1 MKTWRLITDDGASAS
16 GGLATDESLMRR
28 YATGDPPPP
37 TLRLY
42 TYADHAALVGRFQDP
57 RAELRLDVCRA
68 EGIAVNRRPTG
79 GGAILM
85 GEQQLGVALVTSL
98 RDPNTPAHARAIIDT
113 FGRGVLLGLKRLGIP
128 AEIRGKNDIAVD
140 GRKIAGLGIYVDAND
155 GVLFHASVLAGLDID
170 LMLRILNI
178 PAAKLGGQAADAV
191 RQRITTV
198 TAERGR
204 ACSTEDLRLCVEAG
218 FEDAFGI
225 RVRPE
230 PLDPAELAAA
240 RDVEA
245 QRYGRDDWIYGRAAE
260 TPEGT
265 AILKTPGGL
274 LRIALTLGGDAIKD
288 ALIAGDFMARERAVA
303 EIEAALK
310 WAAADKGRVGEA
322 VETGWSRGG
331 GLDGVAPGD
340 LTEAVWAAVIDA
352 RARRGMTTGS
362 CYYPPA
368 PDEGSGDPTTST
380 REEAPAWQ

>member
-1 MKTWRLITDDGASAS
+1 MKTWRLIADDGAGAAE
-16 GGLATDESLMRR
+16 GLATDESLMRR
-28 YATGDPPPP
+28 YVGSHAPPP

-42 TYADHAALVGRFQDP
+42 SYRNHAALVGRFQDP
-57 RAELRLDVCRA
+57 RAELRLDVCEN

-98 RDPNTPAHARAIIDT
+98 RDPDTPAHARAIIDT

-128 AEIRGKNDIAVD
+128 AEIRGKNDIAVN
-140 GRKIAGLGIYVDAND
+140 GRKIAGLGIYVDVHDA
-155 GVLFHASVLAGLDID
+155 VLFHASVLADLDID

-198 TAERGR
+198 TAERR
-204 ACSTEDLRLCVEAG
+204 RVTTVDDLRLCVEAG
-218 FEDAFGI
+218 FEEAFGI
-225 RVRPE
+225 RVRSE
-230 PLDPAELAAA
+230 SLDDAERAVAEDVAASRYA
-240 RDVEA
+240 RH
-245 QRYGRDDWIYGRAAE
+245 DWIFGRASE

-288 ALIAGDFMARERAVA
+288 ALIAGDFMAREHAVA

-310 WAAADKGRVGEA
+310 WAAADKTRVGEA
-322 VETGWSRGG
+322 IDAGWQRGG
-331 GLDGVAPGD
+331 GLDGVAPAD
-340 LTEAVWAAVIDA
+340 LTEAVWTAVIDA

-368 PDEGSGDPTTST
+368 SGDTTK

>member
-1 MKTWRLITDDGASAS
+1 VKTWRLITDDGAGAA
-16 GGLATDESLMRR
+16 GGLATDEALMRA
-28 YATGDPPPP
+28 YATPEPPPP

-42 TYADHAALVGRFQDP
+42 TYRSHAALVGRFQDP
-57 RAELRLDVCRA
+57 RAELRLDVCDA

-113 FGRGVLLGLKRLGIP
+113 FGRGVLFGLKRLGIP
-128 AEIRGKNDIAVD
+128 AEIRGKNDIAVA
-140 GRKIAGLGIYVDAND
+140 GRKIAGLGIYLDAND
-155 GVLFHASVLAGLDID
+155 AVLFHASVLADLDID

-178 PAAKLGGQAADAV
+178 PAAKLGGKAADAV
-191 RQRITTV
+191 RERITTAS
-198 TAERGR
+198 AERG
-204 ACSTEDLRLCVEAG
+204 AVCSVDDLRLCVEAG
-218 FEDAFGI
+218 FEEAFGI
-225 RVRPE
+225 RAVPE
-230 PLDPAELAAA
+230 PLDADEQAVAAQ
-240 RDVEA
+240 VLT
-245 QRYGRDDWIYGRAAE
+245 QRYGTAEWVNGRVAE

-288 ALIAGDFMARERAVA
+288 ALIAGDFMARERAVV

-310 WAAADKGRVGEA
+310 WAAVDKRRVGEA
-322 VETGWSRGG
+322 IEAGWARGG
-331 GLDGVAPGD
+331 GLDGVAVVD
-340 LTEAVWAAVIDA
+340 LVEAVWSAVVDA
-352 RARRGMTTGS
+352 RARRGMASGS

-368 PDEGSGDPTTST
+368 ADGETTTTT